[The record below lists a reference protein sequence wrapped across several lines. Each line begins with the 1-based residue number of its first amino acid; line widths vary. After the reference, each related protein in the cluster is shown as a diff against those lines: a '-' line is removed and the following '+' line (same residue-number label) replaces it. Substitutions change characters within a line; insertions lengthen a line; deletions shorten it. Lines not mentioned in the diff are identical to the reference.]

1 MNNSF
6 ERIKKDNE
14 LFIELFI
21 KLVKSFKFNPP
32 NKSDTTNY
40 IKYKLDLAHEIT
52 KKIEKEH
59 PYQSNFKHL
68 YISSTDQENPELSF
82 MDSKQQF
89 WFFTIKEDKIEFSH
103 VINILGNDSGSIK
116 YTENEIVIEVG
127 DEPTEILYVV
137 PNNIINKELCETFF
151 LINDIDISAVLEPDN
166 QIVKFPNPEML
177 SFVNDDYKT
186 KIKKRLKSIL
196 R

>member
-1 MNNSF
+1 MNDSF

-21 KLVKSFKFNPP
+21 KLVKTFKFNPP

-68 YISSTDQENPELSF
+68 YISSTDKENPELSF

-103 VINILGNDSGSIK
+103 VINILRNDSGSIT

-127 DEPTEILYVV
+127 GEPTEILYVV

-166 QIVKFPNPEML
+166 QIVKFPSPEML

>member
-1 MNNSF
+1 
-6 ERIKKDNE
+6 
-14 LFIELFI
+14 
-21 KLVKSFKFNPP
+21 
-32 NKSDTTNY
+32 
-40 IKYKLDLAHEIT
+40 
-52 KKIEKEH
+52 
-59 PYQSNFKHL
+59 
-68 YISSTDQENPELSF
+68 

-103 VINILGNDSGSIK
+103 VIKILGNDSGSIK
-116 YTENEIVIEVG
+116 YTENENEIVIEVG

-151 LINDIDISAVLEPDN
+151 LINDIDISEVLEPDN

-177 SFVNDDYKT
+177 NFVNDNYK
-186 KIKKRLKSIL
+186 IRMKKRLKRIL

>member
-1 MNNSF
+1 MNDYF
-6 ERIKKDNE
+6 ENIKKDNE

-21 KLVKSFKFNPP
+21 KLVKTFKFNPP
-32 NKSDTTNY
+32 DKSDTINY
-40 IKYKLDLAHEIT
+40 IKYKLDLANEIT
-52 KKIEKEH
+52 KKIEEEH
-59 PYQSNFKHL
+59 PYQSNFNHL
-68 YISSTDQENPELSF
+68 YISSRDKENPQLSF

-89 WFFTIKEDKIEFSH
+89 WSFTIKEVEIEFSH
-103 VINILGNDSGSIK
+103 VTNILGNGTGSIT

-127 DEPTEILYVV
+127 EDPTEILYLV

-177 SFVNDDYKT
+177 NFVNDDYKT
-186 KIKKRLKSIL
+186 RIKKSLKRIL